1 MRDDGSLTEPLKK
14 NTPDHVLVQGRL
26 KSGTVASIAY
36 RWCYLQEAVGNV
48 GIRWIISGTEGEL
61 EITADQGQWQMNSPD
76 RKLKLKLRGKPEE
89 DVDFSVAD
97 AEFVR
102 NMGSFGQNSGRI
114 LNAFAHGDQAVYADF
129 SSAVQTHKL
138 LDEILKKSGHES

>member
-1 MRDDGSLTEPLKK
+1 MRDDGTLTEPRKK

-26 KSGTVASIAY
+26 KSGAVASIVY
-36 RWCYLQEAVGNV
+36 RWCDLQEAVGNV
-48 GIRWIISGTEGEL
+48 GVRWIISGTEGEL
-61 EITADQGQWQMNSPD
+61 EITTDQGQWQMSPPE

-89 DVDFSVAD
+89 GVDFPVAD

-102 NMGSFGQNSGRI
+102 NMENFGQNSGRI
-114 LNAFAHGDQAVYADF
+114 LNAFAQGDQAVYADF
-129 SSAVQTHKL
+129 SSATQTHKL